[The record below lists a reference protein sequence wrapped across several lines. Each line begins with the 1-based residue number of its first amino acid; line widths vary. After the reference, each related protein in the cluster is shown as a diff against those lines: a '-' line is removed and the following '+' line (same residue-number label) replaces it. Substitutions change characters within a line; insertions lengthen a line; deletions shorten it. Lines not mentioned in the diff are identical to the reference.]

1 MSLKI
6 KLKITAEKKSYRVSK
21 AIFAPFFGAGSGVA
35 STRLAA

>member
-6 KLKITAEKKSYRVSK
+6 KLKITAKKKSYRVSK
-21 AIFAPFFGAGSGVA
+21 AIFAPFFGAQGVA